1 MKAPRCREVKP
12 LHITQQ
18 LHAKIGVQMQGPL
31 CRPCLCQSGTQQ
43 GGGRRRNAPTSLP
56 ACLPILP
63 VPPQQ
68 KLGAQGHLH
77 RSASW
82 AQSKVEKDRGYLEG
96 DREVTWH
103 LSTPTTKTLVDT
115 WPQLPPL
122 YRATGQ
128 MPQDLGLQQAHLT
141 LYMCKT
147 PCMHTLPSPQVG
159 PASSCSRLPSSFTLL
174 DRALPLSYANISKW
188 PTSDKAGYWE

>member
-1 MKAPRCREVKP
+1 M
-12 LHITQQ
+12 HT
-18 LHAKIGVQMQGPL
+18 KIRVQMQAPL

-43 GGGRRRNAPTSLP
+43 GGGRRINALTSLP

-63 VPPQQ
+63 VPPKQ
-68 KLGAQGHLH
+68 KPGAQRHLH

-103 LSTPTTKTLVDT
+103 LTTPTAKNLVGT
-115 WPQLPPL
+115 WPRPPPP

-141 LYMCKT
+141 LYMCKA
-147 PCMHTLPSPQVG
+147 PSVQALPSPQVG
-159 PASSCSRLPSSFTLL
+159 PASSCSGLPSSFTLL
-174 DRALPLSYANISKW
+174 GPALPLSYANISKW
-188 PTSDKAGYWE
+188 PTSDEAGYWE